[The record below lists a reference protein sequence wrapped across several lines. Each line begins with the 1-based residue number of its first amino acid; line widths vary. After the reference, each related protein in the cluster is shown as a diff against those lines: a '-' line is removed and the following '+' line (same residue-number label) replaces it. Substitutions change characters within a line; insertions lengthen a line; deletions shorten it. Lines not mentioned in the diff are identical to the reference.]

1 MSLLSGILMS
11 AGVIMVSTHMARNRK
26 NKHRGK
32 ENRLKSETI
41 QGVIAII
48 SFALGILL
56 TLSAFGKAG
65 IVGNAL
71 YGTGSKGGI
80 LTGLLGIGYFML
92 PLMLILYGVATL
104 KAIHSGFSIFKTI
117 AAGIFF
123 LSGLGIIGITAEGE
137 GGILGGAVAIPF
149 LKLFGTIAGITLL
162 VALLIICILIVFD
175 TGINLSPLFERFAG
189 LFRRKKDKLKI
200 YGSVENEQGDEEDEE
215 KSEEDEYEEEDEEEP
230 EKPLVVQATMPTKKA
245 GGENG
250 EFGVNQATFRYTG
263 KKVIPIPLNLL
274 EKDRGTPGVGDIKA
288 NANIIKRTLQNFGI
302 DVEMDEITIG
312 PTVTRYALKP
322 AEGIKL
328 SRIVGLQND
337 LSLALAA
344 HPL

>member
-41 QGVIAII
+41 QGVIAIV

-149 LKLFGTIAGITLL
+149 LKLFGTTAGITLL

-215 KSEEDEYEEEDEEEP
+215 ESEEDEYEEDEEP
-230 EKPLVVQATMPTKKA
+230 EKPLVVQATTPPKKA

-274 EKDRGTPGVGDIKA
+274 EKDRGTPGGGDNK
-288 NANIIKRTLQNFGI
+288 K
-302 DVEMDEITIG
+302 
-312 PTVTRYALKP
+312 KP
-322 AEGIKL
+322 KKNKHTPHKISNQFE
-328 SRIVGLQND
+328 
-337 LSLALAA
+337 
-344 HPL
+344 